1 MNYYYPM
8 HVNKPGLPVLNL
20 NGNVIEYIHQIKSVN
35 LREAVNNGLKP
46 FVNIE
51 EIVAGQYITA
61 HCCNNGQVYLSPTFA
76 QALWCMSYLAVSL
89 CDKSIVEKEFNA
101 KGVAVSRAYD
111 DIIHHEIKYAE
122 TEYIRSL
129 VEAKE
134 LSDIFQLVC
143 RFTKHNHTHA
153 DIKC

>member
-20 NGNVIEYIHQIKSVN
+20 NGNVIEYI
-35 LREAVNNGLKP
+35 
-46 FVNIE
+46 
-51 EIVAGQYITA
+51 
-61 HCCNNGQVYLSPTFA
+61 LSPTFA